1 MTKQITSLLLGL
13 FIASAS
19 VTAYAYN
26 LTPKE
31 SAALVETSDWILKQ
45 AFLKKK
51 SGIQVQGQGVV
62 TKLLSDDLENDRHQ
76 RFILRLKSGQTLLMA
91 HNIDIAPRLVDLEIG
106 GTVIFFGQYEWNS
119 QGGLIHWTHHDPN
132 RKHINGWLKYKNETY
147 R

>member
-1 MTKQITSLLLGL
+1 MTKQIASLLLGL

-31 SAALVETSDWILKQ
+31 SAALVKTSDWILKQ

-51 SGIQVQGQGVV
+51 SEIQVQGQGAV
-62 TKLLSDDLENDRHQ
+62 TQLLSDDLENDRHQ

-132 RKHINGWLKYKNETY
+132 RKHINGWLKYMNETY

>member
-1 MTKQITSLLLGL
+1 MTKQTATLLLSL

-31 SAALVETSDWILKQ
+31 SAALVKSSDWILKQ
-45 AFLKKK
+45 TFLKKK
-51 SGIQVQGQGVV
+51 SGIQLQGQGVV
-62 TKLLSDDLENDRHQ
+62 TQLLGDDLENDRHQ

-91 HNIDIAPRLVDLEIG
+91 HNIDIAPRLVDLKIG
-106 GTVIFFGQYEWNS
+106 GIVIFFGQYEWNS
-119 QGGLIHWTHHDPN
+119 QGGLIHWTHHDPS
-132 RKHINGWLKYKNETY
+132 REHINGWLKYKNETY